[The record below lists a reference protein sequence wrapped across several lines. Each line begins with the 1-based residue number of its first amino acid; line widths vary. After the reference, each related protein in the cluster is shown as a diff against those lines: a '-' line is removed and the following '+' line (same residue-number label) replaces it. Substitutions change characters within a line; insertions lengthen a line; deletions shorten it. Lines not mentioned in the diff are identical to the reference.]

1 MSVDAYWKSLFD
13 EFFYEFLVE
22 IFDEIF
28 DLFFAE
34 LPVYLRST
42 LSMSVDAY
50 WKSLLCELK
59 IMTERPKILLWLF
72 S

>member
-28 DLFFAE
+28 DLFFDE

-59 IMTERPKILLWLF
+59 IMTEISQSHKTLN

>member
-1 MSVDAYWKSLFD
+1 MVTSYLDGPDA
-13 EFFYEFLVE
+13 VMAG
-22 IFDEIF
+22 I
-28 DLFFAE
+28 
-34 LPVYLRST
+34 PVYLRST

-59 IMTERPKILLWLF
+59 IMTEISQSHKTLN